1 METKNYFLGSVGR
14 VEAFRE
20 KNGKLELAF
29 VSKTLTD
36 SGINTSITADDI
48 RAGQGAP
55 IVTRFYHDASVE
67 ITLTDVMFKR
77 AYVEAQLGAQFEKGT
92 SKAQAYQTE
101 PHPVAADATT
111 ITLDKVPQSMK
122 GGCSAVDAIPVWYA
136 KAGTNDWK
144 VASSVV
150 GNVMT
155 TALDAENAPEKLV
168 EGEYCVRY
176 LAVDSNTWVA
186 DIMADIIPE
195 ELHLIITVPLYAG
208 DACSASTGK
217 AAGEV
222 QFDIPRFRLN
232 GAQDFAA
239 AMSSNQ
245 TMSLAGAALA
255 SQTGCDTSAILYTM
269 RILYREEDAAEGFV
283 SIEALDASLDRG
295 EAPVVYGIK
304 SNFEAV
310 LLANEN
316 LKFYQ
321 GETAQ
326 DPEVDALNAAG
337 EWEDTMSANTKC
349 RIIYG
354 SLPAL
359 VVEVR

>member
-20 KNGKLELAF
+20 TENGLELAF

-77 AYVEAQLGAQFEKGT
+77 AYVEAQLGAKFEEGGE
-92 SKAQAYQTE
+92 AYQSESIKCTVAGKLTLAKE
-101 PHPVAADATT
+101 PLALGSGCNENPG
-111 ITLDKVPQSMK
+111 IT
-122 GGCSAVDAIPVWYA
+122 VWYA
-136 KAGTNDWK
+136 KAGSSDWK
-144 VASSVV
+144 IA
-150 GNVMT
+150 
-155 TALDAENAPEKLV
+155 TAAAGSLEISGAFELNT
-168 EGEYCVRY
+168 EYCVRY
-176 LAVDSNTWVA
+176 LAMDDTAHVA
-186 DIMADIIPE
+186 DVFADIVPE

-222 QFDIPRFRLN
+222 QFDVPRFRLN

-245 TMSLAGAALA
+245 TMSLAGTALA
-255 SQTGCDTSAILYTM
+255 TQTGCDTSAVLYTM
-269 RILYREEDAAEGFV
+269 RVKYYGESVSKLY
-283 SIEALDASLDRG
+283 ASLEVLDSSLAAG
-295 EAPVVYGIK
+295 EEPVVYGIK
-304 SNFEAV
+304 EDNSAV
-310 LLANEN
+310 LLNN
-316 LKFYQ
+316 
-321 GETAQ
+321 
-326 DPEVDALNAAG
+326 ALLTF
-337 EWEDTMSANTKC
+337 E
-349 RIIYG
+349 
-354 SLPAL
+354 PAL
-359 VVEVR
+359 AADGTWSAGSETITFGELTKTVTVA